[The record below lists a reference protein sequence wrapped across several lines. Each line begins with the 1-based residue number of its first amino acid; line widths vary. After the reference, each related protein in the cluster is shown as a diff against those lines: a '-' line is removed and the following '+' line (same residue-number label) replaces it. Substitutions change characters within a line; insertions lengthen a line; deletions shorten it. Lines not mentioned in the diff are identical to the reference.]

1 MLFLPMI
8 LLNHF
13 SSSIKTNKKELHI
26 YHTSSPQ
33 EPAAIKDLLL
43 KLLLQLYH
51 EEGTHAHVKKMFLM
65 SLGDNVNP
73 AFESEFYINRK

>member
-8 LLNHF
+8 ILNSF

-26 YHTSSPQ
+26 YHTSSLQ

-43 KLLLQLYH
+43 KLLLQLCH

-65 SLGDNVNP
+65 SLADNVNP